1 MERSKDNLQCQVRT
15 MHSYS
20 TTQSILLLLIGDT
33 FKLSF
38 WMCGTLCSIFNRWQM
53 GDIFLFLLLFSFSP
67 GTFNNSIPTDIPF
80 PSPFF
85 ITDIL
90 YGIPSLPRPPNTTT
104 KDFGGLFPKIIKMKK
119 RIRSGNKIAGK
130 GRGEQCNKAKKKT
143 AVNKIVVFL
152 FIKCDE
158 NSP

>member
-1 MERSKDNLQCQVRT
+1 

-20 TTQSILLLLIGDT
+20 TTQFILLLSIGNK
-33 FKLSF
+33 FQLSF
-38 WMCGTLCSIFNRWQM
+38 WMCGKLYSIFNRWQM
-53 GDIFLFLLLFSFSP
+53 GHVFLFLLLFISFSP

-119 RIRSGNKIAGK
+119 RIRSGDKIAGK
-130 GRGEQCNKAKKKT
+130 GRGEHYNKAKKNT
-143 AVNKIVVFL
+143 AVNQIVVFL
-152 FIKCDE
+152 FIKCDK

>member
-1 MERSKDNLQCQVRT
+1 MSGTYDALLQ
-15 MHSYS
+15 
-20 TTQSILLLLIGDT
+20 TTQFILLLLIGNK

-38 WMCGTLCSIFNRWQM
+38 WMCGKLYSIFNRRQM
-53 GDIFLFLLLFSFSP
+53 GDIFLFLFLLLLFSFSP

-80 PSPFF
+80 PSSFF

-152 FIKCDE
+152 FIKCDK